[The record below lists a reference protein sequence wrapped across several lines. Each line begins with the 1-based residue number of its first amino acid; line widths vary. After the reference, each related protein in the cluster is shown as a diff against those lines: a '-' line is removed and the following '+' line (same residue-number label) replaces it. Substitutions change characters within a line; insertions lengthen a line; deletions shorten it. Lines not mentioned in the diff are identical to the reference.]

1 MNSKTAAA
9 AKKKDGKEPV
19 ATTPAPVQVETVAQK
34 RSRIEDEMRSKPRVK
49 LDIV

>member
-9 AKKKDGKEPV
+9 AKKKGGKEPV
-19 ATTPAPVQVETVAQK
+19 ATPVPVQVETVAQK
-34 RSRIEDEMRSKPRVK
+34 RSRIEDEMRSKPRIK